1 MGAVRYDCSRL
12 AFLGRAALLD
22 GDRETALELLD
33 QSLQV
38 AHKTGIT
45 FEGPRIYGAL
55 ATALVEPEARH
66 RALAEGQAVI
76 VSGCVGH
83 NQLWFYADAIQ
94 AMLDL
99 EDWEQAERYASA
111 LEDFTRPE
119 PLAWCDF
126 FIARGRAL
134 ADCGRGR
141 RDGALTAELRRV
153 RDEARRLEILVALPA
168 IEQALA

>member
-1 MGAVRYDCSRL
+1 LGAVRYDCSRL

-45 FEGPRIYGAL
+45 FEGPRNYGAL
-55 ATALVEPEARH
+55 ATALVEPEARR

-76 VSGCVGH
+76 NSGCVGH
-83 NQLWFYADAIQ
+83 NQPWFYADAIQ
-94 AMLDL
+94 VMLDL

-119 PLAWCDF
+119 PLPWCDL

-134 ADCGRGR
+134 ADYGRGR
-141 RDGALTAELRRV
+141 REGALIAELRRV